1 MEKVSIARGTESVIL
16 IKQISNFQNFTMKQA
31 EEILKYFLMPF
42 TEVPQEFI
50 KKQMKF
56 MEVKSSEMKENRLR
70 MYFCGIKSISIT
82 FQPQSRHLR

>member
-50 KKQMKF
+50 KKQM
-56 MEVKSSEMKENRLR
+56 
-70 MYFCGIKSISIT
+70 ISW
-82 FQPQSRHLR
+82 R